1 MRHTINTRVCA
12 CLKTSSLQLCL
23 VLQTMHQAADTDAFC
38 CLLGQMCC
46 HEQCNLY
53 LRIVTVLCLPQTVA
67 QHVAQMDY
75 MRHAMKT
82 KDGEIEVLKK
92 KWQEYQDVQ
101 DRLSGYEKDRLG
113 EKDLLRKRA
122 EQIDALQHKVTA

>member
-1 MRHTINTRVCA
+1 M
-12 CLKTSSLQLCL
+12 
-23 VLQTMHQAADTDAFC
+23 
-38 CLLGQMCC
+38 
-46 HEQCNLY
+46 
-53 LRIVTVLCLPQTVA
+53 A

-122 EQIDALQHKVTA
+122 EQIDALQHKVTTQSTLLTGTACQHTQIKCVGRFSAALYSRAL

>member
-1 MRHTINTRVCA
+1 
-12 CLKTSSLQLCL
+12 
-23 VLQTMHQAADTDAFC
+23 
-38 CLLGQMCC
+38 
-46 HEQCNLY
+46 
-53 LRIVTVLCLPQTVA
+53 
-67 QHVAQMDY
+67 
-75 MRHAMKT
+75 MKT

-122 EQIDALQHKVTA
+122 EQIDALQHKVTTCSTLLTGSACQHKQRNLVGTFSAALHNRVWQRVSASIIGRLL